1 VTDPE
6 LLGMCD
12 GEHLL
17 PEPWLHAGELR
28 EFARVVAYSVVIGL
42 VAGVVWWLL
51 AARVDLV
58 VTGHSVDFVIVE
70 PTGFMAADAMFFVVV
85 LVGGLLTGTF
95 ARWRVRDG
103 GLGIVVGLVLGGFA
117 AAVMTALVGSFLGRA
132 DPISAAKHLA
142 DGVHLVAA
150 LRLRSL
156 VAATGWPIGALI
168 VWVALDARPAL
179 HELVHPGGT

>member
-1 VTDPE
+1 VTDPD
-6 LLGMCD
+6 LLGVGE

-28 EFARVVAYSVVIGL
+28 DFARVVAYSAEIGL

-58 VTGHSVDFVIVE
+58 VTGHSVDFVAAE
-70 PTGFMAADAMFFVVV
+70 PTGFMAADALFFVVV
-85 LVGGLLTGTF
+85 LAGGLLTGAL

-103 GLGIVVGLVLGGFA
+103 GLGVVVGLVVGGFA
-117 AAVMTALVGSFLGRA
+117 AAAITALAGSVLGRA

-142 DGVHLVAA
+142 DGVHLVTA

-156 VAATGWPIGALI
+156 VAVTGWPIGALI